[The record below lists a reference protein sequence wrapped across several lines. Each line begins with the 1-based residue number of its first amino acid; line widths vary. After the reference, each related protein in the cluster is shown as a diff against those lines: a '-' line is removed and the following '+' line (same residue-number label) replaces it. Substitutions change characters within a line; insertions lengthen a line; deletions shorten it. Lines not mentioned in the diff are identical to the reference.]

1 MYDRKHTYS
10 IIANINMLIQ
20 LTHFINVVD
29 YNYCM
34 AKLRSK
40 SESLWACIQMIYC
53 ILYACFFNKH
63 TNIDSNFQR
72 DRIIKPQIIL
82 PFLIFPSCKLGY
94 LYYHRHHMSATV
106 YPPEQVALQF
116 GGSKNL
122 SNFFSAGKR
131 VKGSLKHL
139 RRRRDADRLGG
150 LFLTSNI
157 TLPEPRTHLM

>member
-53 ILYACFFNKH
+53 ILHACFFNKH

-94 LYYHRHHMSATV
+94 LYYHRHHITS
-106 YPPEQVALQF
+106 YPPEQVPLQF

-122 SNFFSAGKR
+122 SIFFFLLEKEWRAVSSTWDAGEMQT
-131 VKGSLKHL
+131 GWADCFWHL
-139 RRRRDADRLGG
+139 
-150 LFLTSNI
+150 I
-157 TLPEPRTHLM
+157 

>member
-53 ILYACFFNKH
+53 ILYASFFNKH

-94 LYYHRHHMSATV
+94 LYYHRHHMSAPQSILLSR
-106 YPPEQVALQF
+106 YLC
-116 GGSKNL
+116 NL
-122 SNFFSAGKR
+122 VDQRIFPFFFSAGK
-131 VKGSLKHL
+131 
-139 RRRRDADRLGG
+139 
-150 LFLTSNI
+150 
-157 TLPEPRTHLM
+157 